1 MNIFDIKGRLPTL
14 AVLLSVVLL
23 AACGSASSDGSGND
37 GFFGNDG
44 SSNAGGGNTGDSSKA
59 CAGGQ
64 TCGALDVVQETVADL
79 VGGQIGGA
87 LPEPLGSVAGC
98 ASDVVNNVVDVPD
111 ALLVGLEDLA
121 STQDPAALMT
131 AFDDIG
137 ASLNNAVYNL
147 QALLTGLAGQ
157 GGAGCDEAG
166 SGESPDNGGDGGS
179 AGPTGTPLDAALA
192 PLMDGLDTLV
202 STLQD
207 SAAGTPAAAL
217 VDPIVEGL
225 DALLA
230 VLEGGGSGGVPALP
244 GLPGGGDNPLTGLL
258 TQLQDQLAGLPGG
271 GGDGG
276 DSSDQDLEPLTDI
289 LDTVVTSL
297 GAAIGN
303 GQAQLEDAA
312 GSEVP
317 VVSGLLLTLSTLL
330 QDTGDLV
337 DEVGEYDGV
346 NANAAIETLLENTLG
361 NALTELVPLRF
372 IGEQA
377 GQDLA
382 GPVRDGI
389 AQGVS
394 AIGDGTEL
402 LIDPLLS
409 TVLDD
414 AASPLLDPI
423 EGAIAT
429 LLASSPVDL
438 GDVLGGGI
446 DQLVGAL
453 GMLTSQ
459 IPGGDGGGNPLD
471 TLLGGLP
478 DGGSGGSGPTGTPAD
493 LLLGAL
499 IDNDPTGVLGGLL
512 GTLTDGLLGLLGGLA
527 P

>member
-1 MNIFDIKGRLPTL
+1 MIMFDIKGRLPTL
-14 AVLLSVVLL
+14 AVVLSVVLL
-23 AACGSASSDGSGND
+23 AACGSASSDGSSD
-37 GFFGNDG
+37 GFFENGG
-44 SSNAGGGNTGDSSKA
+44 SAGGGTNAGDSSKA

-79 VGGQIGGA
+79 VGGQIAGA

-131 AFDDIG
+131 AFDDVG

-157 GGAGCDEAG
+157 SGAGCDEAG

-179 AGPTGTPLDAALA
+179 TGPTGTPLDAALA

-202 STLQD
+202 STLQG

-276 DSSDQDLEPLTDI
+276 DSSDQDLQPLTDI

-303 GQAQLEDAA
+303 GQAQLEDTA

-330 QDTGDLV
+330 QDTGDLL

-423 EGAIAT
+423 ESAIAT
-429 LLASSPVDL
+429 LLGSSPVDL

-446 DQLVGAL
+446 DQLVAAL

-459 IPGGDGGGNPLD
+459 IPSGDGGGNPLD